1 MMVCVILWELTQG
14 QIPMTVPLWQHAS
27 IKWPHS
33 SSNTQG
39 SKILSQ
45 NKSHFLAISKY
56 QRIFLRPTAHGN
68 TFPNNDS
75 SRNKKLLIRARQ
87 RCWEKTIIIHYF
99 TSPLLPATVT
109 HDESLLMHVLLVPLH
124 NQSLVGCILTP
135 LPLPPKCLL
144 TAEVGFIFQK
154 LRKAVV
160 GEERTCWP
168 AICHVVSWRGM
179 WGSSL
184 FRMNEE
190 GYLGEIT
197 EKKIDNNKH
206 ASITHYQN
214 CPYMSYSSSSS
225 SMEAL

>member
-1 MMVCVILWELTQG
+1 MAILFPTTTAQET
-14 QIPMTVPLWQHAS
+14 
-27 IKWPHS
+27 
-33 SSNTQG
+33 
-39 SKILSQ
+39 
-45 NKSHFLAISKY
+45 KSYL
-56 QRIFLRPTAHGN
+56 PG
-68 TFPNNDS
+68 
-75 SRNKKLLIRARQ
+75 ARQ
-87 RCWEKTIIIHYF
+87 RCWKKTIIIHYF

-109 HDESLLMHVLLVPLH
+109 HDECLVMHVLLVPLH

-184 FRMNEE
+184 FRMNEK

-197 EKKIDNNKH
+197 EKNWQQQTCFNH
-206 ASITHYQN
+206 SLPELSLHVLLCLLLLHGGPVASSAFVEKWTSDRFN
-214 CPYMSYSSSSS
+214 
-225 SMEAL
+225 